1 MPNEKIFALFH
12 KKIDFLQ
19 QIVYNGIMEKIER
32 KTAIIGGGASGLILA
47 SLLAQEGEEVLV
59 LERGERVGK
68 KLSATGNGQGNVSNV
83 AVKTT
88 EYFSSTPQ
96 GTERARTLISQFDER
111 SLSAFFEKLGVL
123 VCVDERGRIYPT
135 GKQASS
141 LTDALRFYLSA
152 FDKGIKVRTNAYVTK
167 VEKRA
172 EGFLLTAKTADG
184 EKNYQAQNVV
194 LCTGGKVAKNFGTDG
209 NGYLLATSL
218 GHTLTPLFPSL
229 VQLKTETA
237 HTKTLKGIRVENA
250 RLTASYTKD
259 VKRENVSLQGD
270 VIFTDYG
277 VSGDG
282 AFRIS
287 AFIADK
293 IQEGVQLSIDFLPDY
308 TQEQLFSILSKKRN
322 ALPKLEQTELLC
334 GIVNNQV
341 GRAIMKRANGDID
354 EASRLIKAFTLNVSG
369 TLGFDYA
376 QVTKGG
382 VSATETDENL
392 QSKIVKN
399 LYFAGEILDI
409 DGQCGGY
416 NLQWAYSSA
425 CAVAR
430 AILQK
435 GRGQV

>member
-209 NGYLLATSL
+209 NGYLLA
-218 GHTLTPLFPSL
+218 
-229 VQLKTETA
+229 
-237 HTKTLKGIRVENA
+237 
-250 RLTASYTKD
+250 D
-259 VKRENVSLQGD
+259 
-270 VIFTDYG
+270 
-277 VSGDG
+277 
-282 AFRIS
+282 
-287 AFIADK
+287 
-293 IQEGVQLSIDFLPDY
+293 
-308 TQEQLFSILSKKRN
+308 
-322 ALPKLEQTELLC
+322 
-334 GIVNNQV
+334 
-341 GRAIMKRANGDID
+341 
-354 EASRLIKAFTLNVSG
+354 
-369 TLGFDYA
+369 
-376 QVTKGG
+376 
-382 VSATETDENL
+382 
-392 QSKIVKN
+392 
-399 LYFAGEILDI
+399 
-409 DGQCGGY
+409 
-416 NLQWAYSSA
+416 
-425 CAVAR
+425 
-430 AILQK
+430 
-435 GRGQV
+435 